1 MRVIPKTGS
10 NFREKQ
16 THCTPPDGVLYIL
29 PARTICQMGGTQDST
44 ALLIL
49 VDILVELTNIISD
62 RSHTFGDNFSLIPCP
77 SMSGHFVHIFIPSF
91 ARTPAI
97 LCFSLFF
104 FSSFSAFSFSS
115 PPSPLGCPKCT
126 EKLKKTYLT
135 ESSSPLL
142 SGSGG
147 PRLKLGLN
155 FKQWTTPWKSRN
167 VGFIE

>member
-1 MRVIPKTGS
+1 MRVITKTGS

-29 PARTICQMGGTQDST
+29 PAWTICQMSGTQDST

-62 RSHTFGDNFSLIPCP
+62 CSHTFGDNFILVPCP
-77 SMSGHFVHIFIPSF
+77 YMWGHFVHIFIPSF

-104 FSSFSAFSFSS
+104 FSSFSAFCFSS
-115 PPSPLGCPKCT
+115 LPSLLGCSNYT
-126 EKLKKTYLT
+126 EKLIKLTWQNPPPLSYLAQGAPASNWDST
-135 ESSSPLL
+135 SNN
-142 SGSGG
+142 GG
-147 PRLKLGLN
+147 HLGN
-155 FKQWTTPWKSRN
+155 P
-167 VGFIE
+167 VM